1 MDAVLNEMFEFVT
14 DENILKELEH
24 IFEDDVCEDIETL
37 ETKLTEKRQR
47 SNLEIKYMLANVLGE
62 TVKKTFAKR
71 KFNDD
76 FSKADMIKIN
86 QIDEFLR
93 NICFHQDEE
102 MCPDTRKKYLFFCFR
117 STYQRKDGTI
127 IETFYNKQ
135 VCQDDFDYKKIDK
148 YLAKCLYRLCC
159 NRHIEVFFAVN
170 SFKALHEGRFYRVD
184 RKKQNLLSSH
194 AIYCDIDLPKEL
206 QENLSDVE
214 LLDFV
219 KEKYDE
225 LYRNLKW
232 SYAIKSGSGIHLYY
246 ALDKSV
252 YLENEDQVEKYK
264 EVLRELQENFCELGS
279 DIRCIDAARLLRLPF
294 SFNRKQKFGKDHKE
308 VQILEYNDVS
318 YDMLELKNKLSFV
331 KNGGMQ
337 QLFQDVLEDVFPYC
351 YDTGDEQQAVI
362 QNYEIENQEAQEEIE
377 NYESAEVQEVIE
389 NYEMEETEEGI
400 EKIEIENQEP
410 QEVIDNCE
418 DDGADK
424 CRLKFFKYKG
434 IQKHYDFGSETY
446 YLCKDMMVWLLNRN
460 WHETVRH
467 SMFFYFNYCWY
478 VFNEVRTYDELL
490 KRSLE
495 LNKLFKP
502 KLDEDEITKLVEYN
516 LSYLKLRNQNHKGI
530 KHTKVMALLNYTN
543 EELEIL
549 FGVYAYTEEELM
561 QKRKEKNKLKCK
573 AYNAKQREQK
583 SKLPNP
589 KQKIREQQMEIIK
602 NNPLISFKEFHELT
616 GLSKMS
622 FYNLKRQLNLS
633 KEKRKELS
641 LEHWLNPF
649 YENESITVSEY
660 TELMNCCKC
669 CYYKYKRIFSKIK
682 NDTEE

>member
-1 MDAVLNEMFEFVT
+1 MDVVLNEMFEFVT

-37 ETKLTEKRQR
+37 ETKFTEKRKR
-47 SNLEIKYMLANVLGE
+47 SNLEIKYMLANALGN

-71 KFNDD
+71 KFKDD
-76 FSKADMIKIN
+76 FSEADMIKIN

-93 NICFHQDEE
+93 NVCLHQDDE
-102 MCPDTRKKYLFFCFR
+102 MFPDTRKKYLFFCFR

-135 VCQDDFDYKKIDK
+135 VCQDDFDYKIDK

-170 SFKALHEGRFYRVD
+170 SFKALNEGRFYRVD
-184 RKKQNLLSSH
+184 RKKQNLLSSC

-219 KEKYDE
+219 KEKYNE
-225 LYRNLKW
+225 LYRNLKY
-232 SYAIKSGSGIHLYY
+232 SYAIKSGSGLHLYY
-246 ALDKSV
+246 MLDKSV
-252 YLENEDQVEKYK
+252 YLEMDDQVEGYK
-264 EVLRELQENFCELGS
+264 DVLRELQENFCELGS
-279 DIRCIDAARLLRLPF
+279 DIRCIDAARILRLPF

-331 KNGGMQ
+331 KSGGMQ

-362 QNYEIENQEAQEEIE
+362 QNYEIENQELQEEIE

-389 NYEMEETEEGI
+389 NCGIQNCEATEEH
-400 EKIEIENQEP
+400 KEIEQY
-410 QEVIDNCE
+410 E
-418 DDGADK
+418 DDEEADR

-434 IQKHYDFGSETY
+434 IQKSYDFGSETY
-446 YLCKDMMVWLLNRN
+446 YLSKDIIMWILNRS

-467 SMFFYFNYCWY
+467 SILFYLNYIWY
-478 VFNEVRTYDELL
+478 VFNEVKTYDELL
-490 KRSLE
+490 KRSME
-495 LNKLFKP
+495 LNKLFNP
-502 KLDEDEITKLVEYN
+502 RLDESEIVKLVEYN
-516 LSYLKLRNQNHKGI
+516 LSYLKSRNQNHRGI
-530 KHTKVMALLNYTN
+530 RHTKVMALLNFTD

-549 FGVYAYTEEELM
+549 HGVYAYTEEELK
-561 QKRKEKNKLKCK
+561 QKREEKNKLRCK
-573 AYNAKQREQK
+573 AYYAKQREQK
-583 SKLPNP
+583 NKLPKS

-602 NNPLISFKEFHELT
+602 NNPLISFKEFYELT
-616 GLSKMS
+616 GLSKVT
-622 FYNLKRQLNLS
+622 FHKLKRQLNLS
-633 KEKRKELS
+633 KEKMKELV
-641 LEHWLNPF
+641 LEHWLSPF
-649 YENESITVSEY
+649 YENESITVGEY
-660 TELMNCCKC
+660 MELMNCSVN
-669 CYYKYKRIFSKIK
+669 CYYKYKRIFSKTK